1 MSAGAADLRRTQEL
15 FWTLITAPEG
25 VRAAV
30 EDLTRRG
37 ALAGGAIDAIFAGD
51 ARLPAAERL
60 DVYANMYFYRLLECL
75 GEDFP
80 RVQAAVG
87 GDRFHNLV
95 TDYLLAHPSE
105 QPSLRF
111 LGRRLPRFLEAHAL
125 AREFPYL
132 PDLARLDWARVE
144 VFDAPDA
151 VPLTRRAL
159 ARLPEDRA
167 GEARFTLIPAFELLP
182 LEFDVVPIWR
192 RLQEERPRE
201 NAGARP
207 DDAVE
212 TSACASSTDSRSPEA
227 AEPAGATEP
236 LGPRSA
242 PRRRTAVRVWRSG
255 FVVYHRNISEEEARC
270 LEMVRAGEGLAR
282 ICQQIAAGRSVARAP
297 ERVGRILQGWID
309 DGILADVALAGREAA
324 RKTPTGA

>member
-182 LEFDVVPIWR
+182 L
-192 RLQEERPRE
+192 
-201 NAGARP
+201 
-207 DDAVE
+207 
-212 TSACASSTDSRSPEA
+212 
-227 AEPAGATEP
+227 
-236 LGPRSA
+236 
-242 PRRRTAVRVWRSG
+242 RTAVRVWRSG

-282 ICQQIAAGRSVARAP
+282 ICQQIAAGRSVARAT